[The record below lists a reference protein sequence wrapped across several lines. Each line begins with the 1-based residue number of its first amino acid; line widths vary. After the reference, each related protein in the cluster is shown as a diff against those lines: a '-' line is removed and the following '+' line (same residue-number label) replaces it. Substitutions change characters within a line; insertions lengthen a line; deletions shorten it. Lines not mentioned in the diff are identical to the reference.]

1 MELQSIESTQ
11 EQDCKIQERS
21 MNALQ
26 TMDSVKVDP
35 MKFRRAL
42 GNFATGVTIMTAQ
55 NAQGEKVGVTAN
67 SFNSVSLDPAL
78 ILWSIDKKSSSFHVF
93 EQATHFAVNILSG
106 SQIELSNKF
115 SRRNIDKYEGTSFQE
130 GAGLAPVLDHCS
142 AVFECERHQI
152 IEGGDHWIIIGKV
165 VNFHD
170 EGRSPLVYHQ
180 GAYSGVTPHPL
191 LQVKESVEM
200 TDIGEMHQGH
210 LHRNV
215 CYLMSRAFKFYQND
229 YIPKQL
235 VTGFRTSEA
244 RLLLVLGSGTA
255 SSKADLPRDIA
266 MPMHEVEQSASILEK
281 DGLLIESDG
290 FYKLTEKGKKTA
302 HYLFDIADSHQNEVF
317 EKYSENEKEIFIKIL
332 KDIAGIN

>member
-1 MELQSIESTQ
+1 MNSLKTMENV
-11 EQDCKIQERS
+11 KI
-21 MNALQ
+21 
-26 TMDSVKVDP
+26 DP

-55 NAQGEKVGVTAN
+55 NADGEKVGVTAN

-78 ILWSIDKKSSSFHVF
+78 ILWSIDKNSSSYHVF

-115 SRRNIDKYEGTSFQE
+115 SRRNIDKYEGTSYHE
-130 GAGLAPVLDHCS
+130 GAGKAPILDNCS

-152 IEGGDHWIIIGKV
+152 LEGGDHWIIVGKV

-191 LQVKESVEM
+191 LQVKDSIEDTADV
-200 TDIGEMHQGH
+200 GEMHQGH
-210 LHRNV
+210 LYSNV

-255 SSKADLPRDIA
+255 SNKNDLPRDIA
-266 MPMHEVEQSASILEK
+266 MPMREVEQSAAILAK
-281 DGLLIESDG
+281 DGLLEERDG
-290 FYKLTEKGKKTA
+290 FYRLTEKGKKTA
-302 HYLFDIADSHQNEVF
+302 HYLFDIADSHQNEVLA
-317 EKYSENEKEIFIKIL
+317 KYSKDEQDSFIKIL
-332 KDIAGIN
+332 KDIAGVI

>member
-1 MELQSIESTQ
+1 
-11 EQDCKIQERS
+11 
-21 MNALQ
+21 MNALH
-26 TMDSVKVDP
+26 TMDPVAIDP

-55 NAQGEKVGVTAN
+55 NEQGEKVGVTAN

-78 ILWSIDKKSSSFHVF
+78 ILWSIDKNSSSFYVF

-106 SQIELSNKF
+106 SQIDLSNKF
-115 SRRNIDKYEGTSFQE
+115 SRRNIDKYEGTSYRQ
-130 GAGLAPVLDHCS
+130 GAGLAPLLDHCS

-165 VNFHD
+165 INFHD

-191 LQVKESVEM
+191 LQVKAATTGVE
-200 TDIGEMHQGH
+200 DVGEMHQGH
-210 LHRNV
+210 LHSNV

-266 MPMHEVEQSASILEK
+266 MPMREVEQSAAILEK
-281 DGLLIESDG
+281 DGLLVESKG
-290 FYKLTEKGKKTA
+290 FFKLTEKGKKTA

-317 EKYSENEKEIFIKIL
+317 EKYPDNEKDIFIKIL
-332 KDIAGIN
+332 RDIAGIM

>member
-1 MELQSIESTQ
+1 
-11 EQDCKIQERS
+11 
-21 MNALQ
+21 MNALKI
-26 TMDSVKVDP
+26 MDNVQIDP

-55 NAQGEKVGVTAN
+55 NAEGEKVGVTAN

-78 ILWSIDKKSSSFHVF
+78 ILWSIDKNSSSFHVF

-115 SRRNIDKYEGTSFQE
+115 SRRNIDKYEGTSYRE
-130 GAGLAPVLDHCS
+130 GAGTALILDNCS

-152 IEGGDHWIIIGKV
+152 LEGGDHWIIVGKV

-191 LQVKESVEM
+191 LQVKGSV
-200 TDIGEMHQGH
+200 DLDADGVGEMHQGH

-266 MPMHEVEQSASILEK
+266 MPMREVEQAAEILKK
-281 DGLLIESDG
+281 DELLVENDG
-290 FYKLTEKGKKTA
+290 FFKLTDKGKKTA
-302 HYLFDIADSHQNEVF
+302 HYLFDIADSHQNEVLA
-317 EKYSENEKEIFIKIL
+317 KYSKDEQDSFVKIL
-332 KDIAGIN
+332 RDIAGVK